1 MRNIIFTTIFTL
13 IAASSAFA
21 QAGRIEGTVR
31 FNGNTPLHDAT
42 VSIAAVKVTTKTSE
56 DGKYVLEN
64 VPVGRHTVIVHMEG
78 FTDAVSIVDVT
89 SGAATTVDFKLALAG
104 LREQV
109 TVTAGGTEQSTFEAF
124 QTVTSLGS
132 AAIREKSATSLG
144 DVLDG
149 ESGVAK
155 RSFGSGSSRPVIRGF
170 DGDRVLVLEDGV
182 RTGGIG
188 SQSADHG
195 ETADPLTAERIE
207 VVKGPATLLYGSNAI
222 GGVVNVVGSYD
233 TEAHKGFRGFLSGVG
248 GSANREGSFSGGGEY
263 GFGKWTARGSM
274 SAQRAGDYNTP
285 VGKIPNSAARSNS
298 GSFGLGYYGDK
309 AYATGSFTSTIRR
322 YGVPFAGVFH
332 GHHHEEEGLRLGEE
346 EEEEVDID
354 LRLRNY
360 SYTLKGGLKNLESP
374 FVSGIQY
381 SLNLANYRHKEIEV
395 EEGLEEVGST
405 FDNKTF
411 SYRSLFEQTRR
422 NRLTGRFGFEGFS
435 RDYNVVGEEQLID
448 GKVRQNS
455 FSAFTLQEVNYDR
468 VKFQFGGRIENNRY
482 SAANPVYLDRSFT
495 GFSAALGMN
504 VGLWKGGAFVVNYAN
519 SHRAPA
525 LEELYNNGPHV
536 GTLTYE
542 IGNQNLKNERAN
554 GVDFALRHVSGRV
567 RLNADF
573 FAYRLNNFVYLQ
585 YQDEDGDGEVDIEDD
600 LPLARFEQSDANYV
614 GAEFSAEGSLTEML
628 GAYATADFIRARLT
642 DDSNLPRIPPARLRL
657 GLDVKYRGLSVRPEL
672 VFASKQDRLAPLETR
687 TAGYGLFN
695 VNGTYS
701 VAQGAHLAHV
711 LTFSLHNVTDRL
723 YRNHLS
729 YIKDLAPEMGRGV
742 RVGYTVRFF

>member
-1 MRNIIFTTIFTL
+1 MRKTIFSTL
-13 IAASSAFA
+13 FIILVAAASAFA
-21 QAGRIEGTVR
+21 QAGRIEGTVK

-42 VSIAAVKVTTKTSE
+42 VSISAVKATTKTDTE
-56 DGKYVLEN
+56 GRYVLEN

-78 FTDAVSIVDVT
+78 FSDAVSIIDVT
-89 SGAATTVDFKLALAG
+89 AGAATTADFKLVLAG

-124 QTVTSLGS
+124 QTVTSLGA
-132 AAIREKSATSLG
+132 AAIRERSATSLG

-149 ESGVAK
+149 ETGIAK
-155 RSFGSGSSRPVIRGF
+155 RSFGSGSSRPVVRGF

-195 ETADPLTAERIE
+195 ETADPLTAERVE

-233 TEAHKGFRGFLSGVG
+233 TEAHEGFRGFLSGVG
-248 GSANREGSFSGGGEY
+248 GSANREGSLSGGGEY

-274 SAQRAGDYNTP
+274 SAQRAGDYNSP
-285 VGKIPNSAARSNS
+285 IGKIPNSAARANS
-298 GSFGLGYYGDK
+298 GTFGLGYYGDK
-309 AYATGSFTSTIRR
+309 AYATGSFSSTIRR
-322 YGVPFAGVFH
+322 YGVPFAGMFH
-332 GHHHEEEGLRLGEE
+332 GHHHEETLRLGEE

-360 SYTLKGGLKNLESP
+360 SYTFKGGFKNLSNS
-374 FVSGIQY
+374 FVSDIQY
-381 SLNLANYRHKEIEV
+381 SLNFADYRHKEIEV
-395 EEGLEEVGST
+395 EEGIEEVGST
-405 FDNKTF
+405 FDNRTF
-411 SYRSLFEQTRR
+411 SYRSLFEQSKRG
-422 NRLTGRFGFEGFS
+422 RLTGRFGFEGFS
-435 RDYNVVGEEQLID
+435 RNYNVVGEEQLID

-468 VKFQFGGRIENNRY
+468 VKFQFGGRVENNRY
-482 SAANPVYLDRSFT
+482 AAANPVYRDRSFT
-495 GFSAALGMN
+495 GLSAALGMN
-504 VGLWKGGAFVVNYAN
+504 VGLWKGGAFVVNYSN

-542 IGNQNLKNERAN
+542 IGNQSLENERSN

-573 FAYRLNNFVYLQ
+573 FLYRLNNFVYLQ

-600 LPLARFEQSDANYV
+600 LPLAKFEQGDANYA
-614 GAEFSAEGSLTEML
+614 GAEFSAEGTINDIF
-628 GAYATADFIRARLT
+628 GVYASADIIRARLT

-657 GLDVKYRGLSVRPEL
+657 GLDMKYQGLSVRPEL

-701 VAQGAHLAHV
+701 IAQGTHIAHV
-711 LTFSLHNVTDRL
+711 FTFSLHNVTDKL

-729 YIKDLAPEMGRGV
+729 YIKDLAPEMGRGI
-742 RVGYTVRFF
+742 RVGYTIRFF